1 MTKPPPFLKYIIVVS
16 ILLAGCAQSSAKLT
30 PTDECIGS
38 FERLAYEWPGSGN
51 ETPGKI
57 LPLEPWEVE
66 ADLPDLSGVPYPTNR
81 YAVEMIRSLGDHSEV
96 WLSNFDGR
104 FYDAEK
110 ASYYRLLIYNT
121 GSKEWESVSA
131 ETTYS
136 GVYVGRLFID
146 QDGIIWGQ
154 NFYDGVHR
162 RVEISFLSKFDPV
175 TGRFEIVWEAQR
187 IPAASHDSTL
197 PTWATAYFDDEHLF
211 WVIVSG
217 DGIYSY
223 DTFTQKV
230 ERQVNIPD
238 IELKATA
245 RAEDGSIFI
254 TSYPTVWYENSIQE
268 EGIKLFQFIPGN
280 IQLESVPWPTERWPS
295 FALMLADSSG
305 RLWFDAVGW
314 YDNDGGWH
322 RLYPHPNIYF
332 WKAASRPHS
341 YHSNPSAYVRM
352 ESSDGRIWFDKE
364 ARGQGDW
371 QGLAWYNPE
380 TETGC
385 WFTTER
391 GEIKEDAHRNV
402 WLMVDEKLYRAA
414 LDP

>member
-1 MTKPPPFLKYIIVVS
+1 MTKPKPLLKYIVVVLFSLTGCGQSIV
-16 ILLAGCAQSSAKLT
+16 KLT
-30 PTDECIGS
+30 PTSECIGS
-38 FERLAYEWPGSGN
+38 FERLVYEWPNDEN

-57 LPLEPWEVE
+57 LPLEPWEIE

-81 YAVEMIRSLGDHSEV
+81 YDVEMIRSFGDHSEI

-110 ASYYRLLIYNT
+110 APYYRFLVYNT
-121 GSKEWESVSA
+121 DNKEWESFSA

-136 GVYVGRLFID
+136 SVYVGRLFID

-162 RVEISFLSKFDPV
+162 RIEISFLSKFNPV
-175 TGRFEIVWEAQR
+175 IGRFEIVWEAQR
-187 IPAASHDSTL
+187 IPAASHYATL
-197 PTWATAYFDDEHLF
+197 PTWVIVYFDDEHLF

-223 DTFTQKV
+223 DTFSQMV
-230 ERQVNIPD
+230 ERQVKIPD

-268 EGIKLFQFIPGN
+268 EGIRLFQFIPGN

-314 YDNDGGWH
+314 YDNDGSWQ
-322 RLYPHPNIYF
+322 LIYPHPTTYF
-332 WKAASRPHS
+332 WKAASRPNS

-352 ESSDGRIWFDKE
+352 ESSDGRIWFEKE

-371 QGLAWYNPE
+371 QGLAWFNPE
-380 TETGC
+380 TEKGC
-385 WFTTER
+385 WFTTEQ
-391 GEIKEDAHRNV
+391 GVVIEDAHRNV
-402 WLMVDEKLYRAA
+402 WLAVDGKLFRVA